1 MKVVKGNEDLLA
13 GVKMLTQEEL
23 DMIQQMNSDFTK
35 AKISLGDLE
44 LEKYALLQRI
54 EHLKMAF
61 AENEKLLIVKY
72 GENSVINIKTGE
84 VTEKKD

>member
-13 GVKMLTQEEL
+13 GVKMLSQEEL

-35 AKISLGDLE
+35 SKISLGDLE

-84 VTEKKD
+84 VTEKND